1 MCNDL
6 KEFLT
11 LMENYKSKLKTYD
24 YSDKH
29 VESIIDSVNNLNR
42 DNYVLDDYVSLINSL
57 MNYANKIKR
66 FDEDNFNRLK
76 EFCISLEAEFNTKRK
91 KYVQR

>member
-29 VESIIDSVNNLNR
+29 VEFIIGSVNNLNR

-57 MNYANKIKR
+57 MNYANNIQL
-66 FDEDNFNRLK
+66 FDKDNFNRLK
-76 EFCISLEAEFNTKRK
+76 EFCVSLEVEFNAKRG
-91 KYVQR
+91 KYRLK

>member
-6 KEFLT
+6 KEILT
-11 LMENYKSKLKTYD
+11 LVEIYKSKLKTYD

-29 VESIIDSVNNLNR
+29 VESIINSVNNLNR

-57 MNYANKIKR
+57 MNYANNIQI
-66 FDEDNFNRLK
+66 FDKNNFNRLK
-76 EFCISLEAEFNTKRK
+76 EFCISLEVEFNAKRG
-91 KYVQR
+91 KYRLK

>member
-11 LMENYKSKLKTYD
+11 LMETHKNKLKDYG
-24 YSDKH
+24 YSDKD
-29 VESIIDSVNNLNR
+29 VESIINSVNNLNR
-42 DNYVLDDYVSLINSL
+42 DNYVSGDYVSLINSL
-57 MNYANKIKR
+57 KKHANNIQR

-76 EFCISLEAEFNTKRK
+76 KFCISIEVEFNVK
-91 KYVQR
+91 KGKYGLK

>member
-11 LMENYKSKLKTYD
+11 LMETYKSKLKDYG
-24 YSDKH
+24 YSDKD
-29 VESIIDSVNNLNR
+29 VESIINSLNNLNR
-42 DNYVLDDYVSLINSL
+42 DDYVSGDYVSLTNSL
-57 MNYANKIKR
+57 IDYANKIKR

-76 EFCISLEAEFNTKRK
+76 AFCISLEAEFNVKRK

>member
-11 LMENYKSKLKTYD
+11 LMETYKSKLKTYD
-24 YSDKH
+24 YSVED

-57 MNYANKIKR
+57 MNYTNNIQI
-66 FDEDNFNRLK
+66 FDKDNFNRLK
-76 EFCISLEAEFNTKRK
+76 EFCISLEVEFNAK
-91 KYVQR
+91 KGKYGLR

>member
-11 LMENYKSKLKTYD
+11 LMETYKSKLKDYG
-24 YSDKH
+24 YSDKD
-29 VESIIDSVNNLNR
+29 VESIINSLNNLNR
-42 DNYVLDDYVSLINSL
+42 DDYVSGDYVSLTNSL
-57 MNYANKIKR
+57 IDYANKIQR

>member
-11 LMENYKSKLKTYD
+11 LMETYKSELKTYG
-24 YSDKH
+24 YSDKD
-29 VESIIDSVNNLNR
+29 VESIINSLNNLNR
-42 DNYVLDDYVSLINSL
+42 DNYVLDDYASLINSL
-57 MNYANKIKR
+57 IDYANKIKR

-76 EFCISLEAEFNTKRK
+76 AFCISLEAEFNAKRK

>member
-11 LMENYKSKLKTYD
+11 LMETYKSKLKTYG
-24 YSDKH
+24 YSDKY
-29 VESIIDSVNNLNR
+29 VESIINSVNNLNR
-42 DNYVLDDYVSLINSL
+42 DSYVSGDYVSLINSL
-57 MNYANKIKR
+57 KNYANNIQR

-76 EFCISLEAEFNTKRK
+76 EFCISLELEFNAKRK
-91 KYVQR
+91 KYNSR

>member
-11 LMENYKSKLKTYD
+11 LMETYKNKLKDYG
-24 YSDKH
+24 YSDRH
-29 VESIIDSVNNLNR
+29 VESIINSLNNLNR
-42 DNYVLDDYVSLINSL
+42 DDYVSGDYVSLINSL
-57 MNYANKIKR
+57 VDYANKIKR

-76 EFCISLEAEFNTKRK
+76 AFCISLEAEFNTKRK

>member
-11 LMENYKSKLKTYD
+11 LMETYKSELKTYG
-24 YSDKH
+24 YSDRH
-29 VESIIDSVNNLNR
+29 VESIINSVNNLNR
-42 DNYVLDDYVSLINSL
+42 DNYVLDDYASLINSL
-57 MNYANKIKR
+57 IDYANKIKR

-76 EFCISLEAEFNTKRK
+76 EFCISLEAEFNAKRK

>member
-24 YSDKH
+24 YSVDD
-29 VESIIDSVNNLNR
+29 VESIINSVNNLNR

-57 MNYANKIKR
+57 MNYANNIQI
-66 FDEDNFNRLK
+66 FDKNNFNRLK
-76 EFCISLEAEFNTKRK
+76 EFCISLEVELNTKRE
-91 KYVQR
+91 KYRLK

>member
-11 LMENYKSKLKTYD
+11 LMETYKSKLKDYG
-24 YSDKH
+24 YSDKD
-29 VESIIDSVNNLNR
+29 VESIINSLNNLNR
-42 DNYVLDDYVSLINSL
+42 DDYVSGDYVSLTNSL
-57 MNYANKIKR
+57 IDYANKIQR

-76 EFCISLEAEFNTKRK
+76 AFCISLEAEFNVKRK